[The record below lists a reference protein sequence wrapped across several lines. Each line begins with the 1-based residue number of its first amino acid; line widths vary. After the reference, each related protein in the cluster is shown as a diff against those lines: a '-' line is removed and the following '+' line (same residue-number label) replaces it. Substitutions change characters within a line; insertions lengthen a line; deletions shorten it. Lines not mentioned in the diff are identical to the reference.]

1 MRMEID
7 LEHSHLLIA
16 QFAERATPLGSVVD
30 RAADSA
36 GAAGSIAALV
46 KQAGTDAISVA
57 PVVSER
63 APDLI
68 AALAAAGVTIQV
80 IATPEDARDRPVGL
94 SLATRAI
101 AETGSVLLDER
112 QLADRAASLM
122 TLHSIV
128 LVAASDIIPSL
139 DSTPALLREIAGRS
153 GGGYAS
159 FVTGPSRTADIEMS
173 LTVGVQGPGQ
183 VTILFVN
190 SLT

>member
-1 MRMEID
+1 MEID

-30 RAADSA
+30 RAANSA

-46 KQAGTDAISVA
+46 KQAGADVISVA

-94 SLATRAI
+94 SLATGAI

-183 VTILFVN
+183 VTILFVD

>member
-1 MRMEID
+1 MEID

-16 QFAERATPLGSVVD
+16 QFAERATPLGSVVE

-36 GAAGSIAALV
+36 EAAGIIASLV
-46 KQAGTDAISVA
+46 KQAGTDAISAA
-57 PVVSER
+57 PVVAER
-63 APDLI
+63 APQLV
-68 AALAAAGVTIQV
+68 AALTYAGIEVQTIGS
-80 IATPEDARDRPVGL
+80 PEDARDRPVGL
-94 SLATRAI
+94 SLASRAI
-101 AETGSVLLDER
+101 AETGSALLDER

-139 DSTPALLREIAGRS
+139 DSTPALLREIAGRP

-183 VTILFVN
+183 VTILFVD